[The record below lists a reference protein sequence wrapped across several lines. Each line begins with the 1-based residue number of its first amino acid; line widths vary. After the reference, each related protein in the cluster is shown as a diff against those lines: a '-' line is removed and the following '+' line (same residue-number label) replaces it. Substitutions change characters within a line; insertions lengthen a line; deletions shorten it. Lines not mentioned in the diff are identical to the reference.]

1 MIPTNLK
8 VGDRF
13 TDGGRTFEVTA
24 VNELGYESRDIDM
37 PVSEQDVKEDEPE
50 EEIKE
55 LPFTTVEEKQLDSFN
70 KYTKTEI
77 NRLNNAELKSVC
89 EKLDLNPGTGV
100 EMKKAI
106 IEKLGL

>member
-1 MIPTNLK
+1 MVRPDLK
-8 VGDRF
+8 VGD
-13 TDGGRTFEVTA
+13 TFIEGENTYRVLSIVPEGYTA
-24 VNELGYESRDIDM
+24 EIVEDKKAK
-37 PVSEQDVKEDEPE
+37 PVKKE

-55 LPFTTVEEKQLDSFN
+55 LPFTTVEENKLDSFN

-89 EKLDLNPGTGV
+89 EQLDIEPGTGV